1 MRHTV
6 TIPTPP
12 VRNHM
17 LLRNLSH
24 ARCAHRAHQ
33 AREMDDLQALDTM
46 IGVATLLA
54 EDHRRN
60 RGQEHVC
67 KFRQRPQSVC

>member
-6 TIPTPP
+6 TSPAPP

-17 LLRNLSH
+17 VLRNLSH

-46 IGVATLLA
+46 MGAAILLV

-67 KFRQRPQSVC
+67 KFRQRSPSGN